1 MKKKD
6 ISSIFKNNVHKS
18 DIKFTN
24 WIIKKETN
32 KNEDRNSLP
41 GLSLLSRRGRERE
54 RRRAWSFF
62 LGHPFETEVGSWN
75 SWCWSGRLVKV
86 ETQAGRIWERERDGE
101 FLKFDFKMKE
111 KGRRAIEIFMG
122 KMVFWKYEMCPILTG
137 WFYQMWDDVERM
149 SHKILSRMGVGY
161 TVFWVT
167 WRSKQESHLHGLEL
181 LGGSSFIIFFSL
193 FFSLLF
199 FFFFLD
205 FFFSFSLK

>member
-1 MKKKD
+1 MKYFAIFVILMKKKD

-86 ETQAGRIWERERDGE
+86 ETQAGRIWEREREMESFWNLISKWKRRGGGL
-101 FLKFDFKMKE
+101 LK
-111 KGRRAIEIFMG
+111 
-122 KMVFWKYEMCPILTG
+122 Y
-137 WFYQMWDDVERM
+137 
-149 SHKILSRMGVGY
+149 S
-161 TVFWVT
+161 WVK
-167 WRSKQESHLHGLEL
+167 WYFENMRCVP
-181 LGGSSFIIFFSL
+181 F
-193 FFSLLF
+193 
-199 FFFFLD
+199 
-205 FFFSFSLK
+205 

>member
-6 ISSIFKNNVHKS
+6 ISSIFKNNVDKFDS
-18 DIKFTN
+18 KFTN

-75 SWCWSGRLVKV
+75 SRCWSGRLVKV

-122 KMVFWKYEMCPILTG
+122 KMVFWKYEMCPILIG
-137 WFYQMWDDVERM
+137 WSDQMWCWCGECLLNWTLFYYGSTRF
-149 SHKILSRMGVGY
+149 LLL
-161 TVFWVT
+161 
-167 WRSKQESHLHGLEL
+167 HLAIRVQAGHLTSAL
-181 LGGSSFIIFFSL
+181 HRCTA
-193 FFSLLF
+193 
-199 FFFFLD
+199 
-205 FFFSFSLK
+205 